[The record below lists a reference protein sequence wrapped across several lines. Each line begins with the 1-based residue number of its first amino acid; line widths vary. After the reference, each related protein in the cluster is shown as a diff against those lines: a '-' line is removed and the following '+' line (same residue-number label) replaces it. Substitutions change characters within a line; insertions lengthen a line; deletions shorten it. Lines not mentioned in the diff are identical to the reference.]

1 MNRSTL
7 RNIVLLFLIALA
19 VAAWTFYR
27 IFFFPNIKI
36 QDGEYALLIPEGSTF
51 EQVCDSLERSGTVI
65 NLASFKKMA
74 TLRKYPVA
82 IRPGRYILED
92 GMSNHGLVIQ
102 LRGGMQSPVRL
113 TFNNFRTIS
122 ELAGKVG
129 GQIEADSVSIAD
141 FLSDESNYIDDGF
154 NRNTVISVFIP
165 DTYEVYWNLSA
176 EEFYKRMLKE
186 YNKYWTDERKE
197 KAAVYNLTP
206 VEVSIVASIID
217 DEVAKNDEKA
227 MIAGVYLNRLRIGM
241 PLQACPTIKYALND
255 FTISRVL
262 TEHIQVESPY
272 NTYKYK
278 GLPPG
283 PVRCATKSGIEAVLG
298 ATKHDY
304 LYFAAKA
311 DFSGYHNFST
321 TLAQHNRYAAE
332 YHAEL
337 NKRKIYK

>member
-1 MNRSTL
+1 MSKVTL
-7 RNIVLLFLIALA
+7 RNIILLFVIVLA
-19 VAAWTFYR
+19 VAVWTLYR
-27 IFFFPNIKI
+27 IFFFPNTKV
-36 QDGEYALLIPEGSTF
+36 QEGEFALLIPEGSTF
-51 EQVCDSLERSGTVI
+51 EQVCDSLDSNGTLI
-65 NLASFKKMA
+65 NMASFKKMA
-74 TLRKYPVA
+74 NLRKYPGA
-82 IRPGRYILED
+82 IKPGRYILED
-92 GMSNHGLVIQ
+92 GMSNYDLVLR
-102 LRGGMQSPVRL
+102 LRGGMQSPLRL
-113 TFNNFRTIS
+113 TFNNIRTIY
-122 ELAGKVG
+122 ELAGKIA
-129 GQIEADSVSIAD
+129 GQIEADSATIVD
-141 FLSDESNYIDDGF
+141 FLTDESNYINDGF

-165 DTYEVYWNLSA
+165 DTYEVYWTLSA

-186 YNKYWTDERKE
+186 YNKFWTAERIK
-197 KAAVYNLTP
+197 KASTYNLTP

-272 NTYKYK
+272 NTYKYR

-283 PVRCATKSGIEAVLG
+283 PVRCATKSGIEAVLN
-298 ATKHDY
+298 AARHDY

-321 TLAQHNRYAAE
+321 NLAQHNRYAAE
-332 YHAEL
+332 YHNEL